1 MRKLGVKTAI
11 LLAAGSVIVVG
22 LLGAYSYGRDYYLHR
37 GFVALVPLPRAGTGR
52 LLAVNY
58 YSAALH
64 RRADYMVYLPPG
76 YSSHRRYPVYY
87 LLHGMPGQPKVF
99 VDIANM
105 DVRLD
110 NQLALGNARSMI
122 LVYPDGRIG
131 GSVLSDSEWANTAS
145 GNYESYVLE
154 VTHNVDQRFSTLPR
168 RQDRVIAGFSAGA
181 YGALN
186 IALHHLSAFANVQS
200 WSGYFTQTRTGVF
213 AAADPA
219 TLAYNSPLDRLAR
232 LGRSLVRYPLR
243 VYLFVGRSDPASR
256 QQPAIVNSLSA
267 LGAQVQARLFPGG
280 HDWSVWYP
288 RLNQMLDLASSD
300 FARPVIVG
308 RSHPVAGAPQ
318 TGSPITPAPTRR
330 AATALSNSTPRHLR
344 RPASELRLLGALLLA
359 LISGA
364 LINLGFVLQQRGH
377 SNALA
382 RGRPS
387 LIDGFRDRSWVIG
400 QGVGWLGFAGAIIAV
415 GLAPLTLVQAFSAG
429 SLALSVP
436 LAARLVGQSVSRV
449 QLAAIGI
456 IAIGLVSLPIGF
468 AAGHGHLHAGVLIAA
483 ATLAMAGAAVLGPV
497 AGTITQAIAAGV
509 LYGAADAAIKADA
522 VALRVHGVGGLL
534 SGWTVLAGLCT
545 VGGFLCLQAA
555 LRRSDAVR
563 PISLMTALTAVT
575 AAGLGVLA
583 FGEPFGSTPG
593 ASVAHGLAIVVVLAC
608 VWPLARAQQRLI
620 GPASAVG
627 SAEPKEE
634 AARETE
640 ATHSEPGSW
649 PRPASAAVLVRASR
663 VAAVLVR
670 ASRVAVVVVLGF
682 LATGVCSLVAVGLLY
697 SLRGLQP
704 LAIGPAVPDA
714 LPLLQLAGFDAQ
726 PLAAT
731 VVAGLAAG
739 SVLGLALRRASRS
752 ARLVSVAILGPL
764 FLLLASDVSFAL
776 ARNLRLSDVLL
787 NRAPGIGPWIEGLL
801 LAAGSA
807 GAWRR
812 LGSKPFRLTPGLR
825 GGLWLRPRLAHGA
838 DWVARR
844 RLVIVP
850 LAAAVAAALI
860 AALGLPSDHARAQAR
875 PAQAPAPVRAT
886 TSRPASIRAR
896 ARASALR
903 RATPHKGRLLTVRFY
918 SEALRRRADYLVYLP
933 SDYTPAR
940 PLPVFYL
947 LHGMPG
953 RPLAFTVNARI
964 ETRLEKLIA
973 RHLVQPMIL
982 VFPDGRIGERTA
994 TDSEWANT
1002 PAGRFESYVV
1012 DVVQNVDRRF
1022 ATLPSRRDR
1031 AIAGLSAGAYGAA
1044 NLGLH
1049 RLALFGLVQVWSG
1062 YFTQTRSGVF
1072 SHATRAQLAY
1082 NSPREYVRTLRP
1094 ELARYPLR
1102 AFLYVGNGD
1111 SDRWQTQPMASALRA
1126 AGADAHYAM
1135 YSGGHN
1141 WILWSARVNQMLIMA
1156 ARYFAPR

>member
-1 MRKLGVKTAI
+1 MRKLCVKTAI

-22 LLGAYSYGRDYYLHR
+22 SLGAYSYGRDYNLHR
-37 GFVALVPLPRAGTGR
+37 GFVALVPLPHAGTGR

-110 NQLALGNARSMI
+110 NQLALGRARSMI

-131 GSVLSDSEWANTAS
+131 GSVFSDSEWANTAS

-154 VTHNVDQRFSTLPR
+154 VMHNVDRRFSTLPR

-186 IALHHLSAFANVQS
+186 IALHNLSAFANVQS

-219 TLAYNSPLDRLAR
+219 TLAYNSPMDRLAH

-256 QQPAIVNSLSA
+256 QQPVIVNSLSA
-267 LGAQVQARLFPGG
+267 RGAQVQARLYPGG

-308 RSHPVAGAPQ
+308 PSLPVGRASQVGPAV
-318 TGSPITPAPTRR
+318 TSAPTSRP
-330 AATALSNSTPRHLR
+330 AIALSNSTARHLR

-387 LIDGFRDRSWVIG
+387 LIDGFRDRSWLIG
-400 QGVGWLGFAGAIIAV
+400 QGVGWLGFAGAIIAI

-436 LAARLVGQSVSRV
+436 LAARLVGQSVSRE

-497 AGTITQAIAAGV
+497 AGNITQAIAAGV

-575 AAGLGVLA
+575 AAALGVLA
-583 FGEPFGSTPG
+583 FGEPFGTTPA
-593 ASVAHGLAIVVVLAC
+593 ASVAHGVAIVVVLAC

-620 GPASAVG
+620 VTVSAVG
-627 SAEPKEE
+627 SAEPTAQPAQET
-634 AARETE
+634 AATQRK
-640 ATHSEPGSW
+640 PGSW
-649 PRPASAAVLVRASR
+649 PKPAAAAVLVDASR
-663 VAAVLVR
+663 VAAV
-670 ASRVAVVVVLGF
+670 AVLAF
-682 LATGVCSLVAVGLLY
+682 LAVGFCSLVAIGLLY
-697 SLRGLQP
+697 ALRGLQP
-704 LAIGPAVPDA
+704 LAIGPSVPDA

-731 VVAGLAAG
+731 VVASLAAG
-739 SVLGLALRRASRS
+739 AVLGLALRRASRS

-764 FLLLASDVSFAL
+764 FLLLASDASFAL

-807 GAWRR
+807 GVWRR
-812 LGSKPFRLTPGLR
+812 LGADPFRLTPGLR
-825 GGLWLRPRLAHGA
+825 GGMRLRPGLALRAGWA
-838 DWVARR
+838 ARR
-844 RLVIVP
+844 RLVLVP

-875 PAQAPAPVRAT
+875 PAQATAPVRAT
-886 TSRPASIRAR
+886 PSRPASARPRAR
-896 ARASALR
+896 ATATRRAALR
-903 RATPHKGRLLTVRFY
+903 KGRLLALRFY

-964 ETRLEKLIA
+964 ETRLEKLVT
-973 RHLVQPMIL
+973 RHVIQPMIL

-1002 PAGRFESYVV
+1002 RAGRFESYVV
-1012 DVVQNVDRRF
+1012 DVVRNVDQRF
-1022 ATLPSRRDR
+1022 ATLPSRGDR

-1044 NLGLH
+1044 NIGLH
-1049 RLALFGLVQVWSG
+1049 QVALFGLVQVWSG

-1082 NSPREYVRTLRP
+1082 NSPSDYVRTLQP

-1102 AFLYVGNGD
+1102 VFLYVGNGD
-1111 SDRWQTQPMASALRA
+1111 SDRGQTPPMAAALRA
-1126 AGADAHYAM
+1126 AGADAHYAI

-1141 WILWSARVNQMLIMA
+1141 WNLWSAHLDQMLIMA
-1156 ARYFAPR
+1156 ARLFGAR

>member
-1 MRKLGVKTAI
+1 MRKLCVKTAI

-22 LLGAYSYGRDYYLHR
+22 LLGAYSYGRDYNLHR
-37 GFVALVPLPRAGTGR
+37 GFVALVPLHRAGTGR

-58 YSAALH
+58 YSAALR

-110 NQLALGNARSMI
+110 NQLALGRARSMI

-131 GSVLSDSEWANTAS
+131 GSVFSDSEWANTAS

-154 VTHNVDQRFSTLPR
+154 VMHNVDRRFSTLPR

-181 YGALN
+181 YGAVN

-219 TLAYNSPLDRLAR
+219 TLAFNSPLDRLAR
-232 LGRSLVRYPLR
+232 IGRSLVRYPLR

-256 QQPAIVNSLSA
+256 QQPVIVNSLSA
-267 LGAQVQARLFPGG
+267 LGAQVQARLYPGG

-308 RSHPVAGAPQ
+308 RNLPVGRASQAGPAV
-318 TGSPITPAPTRR
+318 TSAPTRR
-330 AATALSNSTPRHLR
+330 AAIALSNSTVRHLR

-359 LISGA
+359 LVSGA

-377 SNALA
+377 ANALA

-387 LIDGFRDRSWVIG
+387 LIDGFRDRSWLIG

-436 LAARLVGQSVSRV
+436 LAARLVGQAVSRV
-449 QLAAIGI
+449 QLAAIAI

-497 AGTITQAIAAGV
+497 AGNITQAIAAGV

-522 VALRVHGVGGLL
+522 VALRIHGVAGLL

-545 VGGFLCLQAA
+545 FGGFLCLQAA
-555 LRRSDAVR
+555 LRRSDAVG

-583 FGEPFGSTPG
+583 FGEPFGTTPA
-593 ASVAHGLAIVVVLAC
+593 ASVAHGVAIVLVLSC
-608 VWPLARAQQRLI
+608 VWPLVRAQQRLV
-620 GPASAVG
+620 AVSALG
-627 SAEPKEE
+627 SAEPNDELTRALDESQGE
-634 AARETE
+634 ARLRPE
-640 ATHSEPGSW
+640 
-649 PRPASAAVLVRASR
+649 PASAAALVRASR
-663 VAAVLVR
+663 VAA
-670 ASRVAVVVVLGF
+670 SVVLAF
-682 LATGVCSLVAVGLLY
+682 LAVGLSSLVAVGLLY
-697 SLRGLQP
+697 SVRGLQP
-704 LAIGPAVPDA
+704 LAFGPSVPDA

-731 VVAGLAAG
+731 VVASLAAG
-739 SVLGLALRRASRS
+739 AVLGLALCRASRS
-752 ARLVSVAILGPL
+752 GRLVWVAILGPL
-764 FLLLASDVSFAL
+764 LLLLASDASFAL

-801 LAAGSA
+801 LAVGSA
-807 GAWRR
+807 GVCRR
-812 LGSKPFRLTPGLR
+812 LGAAPVSVTPGLR
-825 GGLWLRPRLAHGA
+825 RVLRLRPGLAPGA
-838 DWVARR
+838 GWAARR
-844 RLVIVP
+844 RLVLVP
-850 LAAAVAAALI
+850 LAAVVAAALI

-875 PAQAPAPVRAT
+875 ATHSQALMRAT
-886 TSRPASIRAR
+886 PSRPASAR
-896 ARASALR
+896 ARSRAGAIR
-903 RATPHKGRLLTVRFY
+903 RAAHHRGRLLTVTFY

-933 SDYTPAR
+933 SEYTPAR

-973 RHLVQPMIL
+973 RHALRPMIL
-982 VFPDGRIGERTA
+982 VFPDGRIGGRTA

-1012 DVVQNVDRRF
+1012 DVVRNVDQRF
-1022 ATLPSRRDR
+1022 ATLASRGDR

-1044 NLGLH
+1044 NIGLH
-1049 RLALFGLVQVWSG
+1049 QVALFGLVQVWSG
-1062 YFTQTRSGVF
+1062 YFTQTRTGVF

-1082 NSPREYVRTLRP
+1082 NSPSDYVRTLRP
-1094 ELARYPLR
+1094 ELDRYPLR
-1102 AFLYVGNGD
+1102 ALLYVGDGD
-1111 SDRWQTQPMASALRA
+1111 SDRAQTPPMAAALRA
-1126 AGADAHYAM
+1126 AGANAQYAI

-1141 WILWSARVNQMLIMA
+1141 WNLWSGHLVQMLIMA
-1156 ARYFAPR
+1156 ARFFAPR